1 MSANQTQLTIC
12 RWPLFCCVGSSN
24 SSWRDPLTRT
34 RCKDQGWSSLQDS
47 KISSKHLP
55 ESESIL
61 LLLLSRL
68 VKANLQLSYTDT
80 LSAPFRLK
88 LGRDF
93 FSEDEPKPPQSLR
106 KVDAPRDLVVGRL
119 VNFVT
124 QEALILLNF
133 FHHLSG
139 FLSQPLTNI
148 SLSGRRSPLRCFLG
162 GGGLSPQ
169 APSFWGMA
177 TGQHK
182 ECHGEMRVFKIM
194 RATKLQTLS
203 KKPPVLKTVVVP
215 LRTPTPTPL
224 PRCSFCPFSIPF

>member
-1 MSANQTQLTIC
+1 MAIILLCGQFKLKLAGSFNPHEVQRPGLVQPTGLENFFQTPSRVRVNPIIII
-12 RWPLFCCVGSSN
+12 V
-24 SSWRDPLTRT
+24 
-34 RCKDQGWSSLQDS
+34 KV
-47 KISSKHLP
+47 
-55 ESESIL
+55 SES
-61 LLLLSRL
+61 
-68 VKANLQLSYTDT
+68 QLAAFLYDT

-215 LRTPTPTPL
+215 LRTPTPYSPPPMFFLPL
-224 PRCSFCPFSIPF
+224 FDSFLTLPARKS